1 MKEKESSRIK
11 QGGEK
16 RGNEVISLLALGLYF
31 VHSVSLP
38 SSLFLAR
45 LTYTLVKKTWK
56 HFDGHIS
63 LPGSLCL
70 V

>member
-38 SSLFLAR
+38 SSLFLA
-45 LTYTLVKKTWK
+45 
-56 HFDGHIS
+56 
-63 LPGSLCL
+63 
-70 V
+70 